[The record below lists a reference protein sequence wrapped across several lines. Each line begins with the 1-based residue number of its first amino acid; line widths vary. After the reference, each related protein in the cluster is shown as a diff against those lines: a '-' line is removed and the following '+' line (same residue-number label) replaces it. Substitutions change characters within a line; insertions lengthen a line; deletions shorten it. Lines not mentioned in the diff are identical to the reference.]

1 MNLNGNKATPRAY
14 DHKPLVTLAAP
25 STVLE
30 YATRWVVIEYA
41 V

>member
-1 MNLNGNKATPRAY
+1 MNLNGKKATPGAY
-14 DHKPLVTLAAP
+14 DHRLLLTLGAP

-30 YATRWVVIEYA
+30 YATRWVVIEQT